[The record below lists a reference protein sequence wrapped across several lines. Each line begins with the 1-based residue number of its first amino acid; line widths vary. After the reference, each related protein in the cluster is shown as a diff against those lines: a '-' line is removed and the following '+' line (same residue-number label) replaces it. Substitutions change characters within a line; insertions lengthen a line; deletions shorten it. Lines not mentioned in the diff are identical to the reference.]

1 MFAHPGIRR
10 KFLFAVLLLAV
21 CGLAYV
27 FVILPNLPGVAG
39 PQLNVGQ
46 VASQDYIAP
55 RSFSYESEIQTEQQ
69 RQAAAAQIQ
78 PVYTSPDTT
87 VARQQ
92 VNSLREALA
101 YISAIRSDPFATP
114 EQKLADLAALES
126 IKLRQETGQKILA
139 LSDTRWQAVQQETI
153 NVLEQTMRN
162 TIRED
167 RLEDARRL
175 VPTRVSLSLPEDQA
189 AIVSEVAA
197 AYVAPNSFFSP
208 ELTEAARQQAQDSIL
223 PVNRSFLAG
232 ETIVQRGR
240 VVSQSDIE
248 ALQQAGLLEG
258 STPWQEQAGAL
269 AIILVT
275 SIFSVMYLNRRV
287 NITNDLRS
295 LLLISILFLVFL
307 GSARLLIP
315 GHVVMPYLFPVTAF
329 SLTLAALFGV
339 QPAVILTLPL
349 VVLITFGQPNALELT
364 LYYLFS
370 AFFGIFSLGHGRRIS
385 SFIRASLT
393 SAFAGMIIILAY
405 RLSSGGTD
413 WIGILTLAGA
423 SLFNGA
429 VSAGLTVVLQF
440 FLAQFLG
447 MTTQLQLMELSRP
460 DHPLLQ
466 FILRRAP
473 GTYQHS
479 LQVANL
485 AEQAAEQINAD
496 ALLTRVGSLYH
507 DCGKAL
513 NPTFFIENQLVPSH
527 NPHDDLDPETSAAI
541 IIRHV
546 TDGQELARKHRLPQR
561 IRDFISEHHGDSLTR
576 YQYIKALE
584 AADGDESLIDVGHFH
599 YPGPKPQSRETAIL
613 MLADS
618 SEAVTRSKMPKTEA
632 ELREVIKSVIES
644 RLAEGQL
651 DDTNLTI
658 HDLNEILDSFT
669 GTLKGVYHPRIEY
682 PRLKESTPAKLP
694 DQAGTEAVP
703 ALPAASPQA
712 AAEELIQQERRAA
725 ASDVPTRP
733 IDAANLPTIPSKT
746 QPNSSG

>member
-1 MFAHPGIRR
+1 MLARPGTRR
-10 KFLFAVLLLAV
+10 KFLLAVLLLAV

-27 FVILPNLPGVAG
+27 FVILPVLPGLAG
-39 PQLNVGQ
+39 PQLEVGQ
-46 VASQDYIAP
+46 VASQDYISP
-55 RSFSYESEIQTEQQ
+55 RSYSYESQVQTEQQ

-78 PVYTSPDTT
+78 PVYTAPDTG

-92 VNSLREALA
+92 VNSLRDALA
-101 YISAIRSDPFATP
+101 FITAIRSDLFATP

-126 IKLRQETGQKILA
+126 IKLRQDTAQKILA
-139 LSDTRWQAVQQETI
+139 LSDTRWQALQQETI

-167 RLEDARRL
+167 RLEDARRQ

-189 AIVSEVAA
+189 AIVSELAA
-197 AYVAPNSFFSP
+197 AHVAPNSFFSP
-208 ELTEAARQQAQDSIL
+208 ELTETARQQAQEAIS
-223 PVNRSFLAG
+223 PVNRTFLAG

-240 VVSQSDIE
+240 VISQSDIE
-248 ALQQAGLLEG
+248 ALQEAGLLEN
-258 STPWQEQAGAL
+258 STPWQEQIGAM

-275 SIFSVMYLNRRV
+275 AIFSVMYLHRRV

-295 LLLISILFLVFL
+295 LIVIAILFLTFL
-307 GSARLLIP
+307 GAARLLTP

-349 VVLITFGQPNALELT
+349 VVLITFGLPNALELT

-385 SFIRASLT
+385 AFLRASLT
-393 SAFAGMIIILAY
+393 SAFAGVITILAY
-405 RLSSGGTD
+405 RLTQGDTD
-413 WIGILTLAGA
+413 WVGILTLMGA
-423 SLFNGA
+423 ALFNGA

-485 AEQAAEQINAD
+485 AEQAAERIRAD
-496 ALLTRVGSLYH
+496 ALLTRVGALYH
-507 DCGKAL
+507 DSGKAL
-513 NPTFFIENQLVPSH
+513 NPTFFIENQLNPSQ
-527 NPHDDLDPETSAAI
+527 NPHDELDPETSAAI

-584 AADGDESLIDVGHFH
+584 AVEGDESQIDVSHFH
-599 YPGPKPQSRETAIL
+599 YPGPKPRSRETAIL

-618 SEAVTRSKMPKTEA
+618 SEAVTRSKIPKTES
-632 ELREVIKSVIES
+632 ELREIIKSVIES

-651 DDTNLTI
+651 DDTDLTI
-658 HDLNEILDSFT
+658 RDLNEILDSFT

-682 PRLKESTPAKLP
+682 PRLKSAGPAELP
-694 DQAGTEAVP
+694 EAAGLEAIP
-703 ALPAASPQA
+703 ALPAANPDNVP
-712 AAEELIQQERRAA
+712 EEVLQERRAA
-725 ASDVPTRP
+725 ASDIPTRP
-733 IDAANLPTIPSKT
+733 VDSANLPTLPSKT
-746 QPNSSG
+746 QPDSTG

>member
-1 MFAHPGIRR
+1 MFARPGIRR
-10 KFLFAVLLLAV
+10 KFLLAVLLLAV

-27 FVILPNLPGVAG
+27 FVILPALPGLAG
-39 PQLNVGQ
+39 PQLEVGQ
-46 VASQDYIAP
+46 VAPQDYIAP
-55 RSFSYESEIQTEQQ
+55 RSFSFESEVQTEQQ

-78 PVYTSPDTT
+78 PVFTAPDTA

-101 YISAIRSDPFATP
+101 FITAIRSDLFATP
-114 EQKLADLAALES
+114 EQKVADLAALES
-126 IKLRQETGQKILA
+126 IKLRQETAQKLLV
-139 LSDTRWQAVQQETI
+139 LSDARWQALQQETI

-167 RLEDARRL
+167 RVEDARRL
-175 VPTRVSLSLPEDQA
+175 VPTRVSLALPEDQA
-189 AIVSEVAA
+189 AIVSELAEA
-197 AYVAPNSFFSP
+197 FVAPNSFFSP
-208 ELTEAARQQAQDSIL
+208 ELTDAARQQAQDAIQ

-240 VVSQSDIE
+240 VITQSEIE
-248 ALQQAGLLEG
+248 ALLEAGLLEG
-258 STPWQEQAGAL
+258 STPWQEHAGTL

-275 SIFSVMYLNRRV
+275 ATFSVMYLNRRV
-287 NITNDLRS
+287 NITDDLRS
-295 LLLISILFLVFL
+295 LLLIAILFLVFL
-307 GSARLLIP
+307 GAARLLIP

-385 SFIRASLT
+385 AFLRASLT
-393 SAFAGMIIILAY
+393 SAFAGMVIIVAY
-405 RLSSGGTD
+405 RLTQGDTD

-423 SLFNGA
+423 ALFNGA

-485 AEQAAEQINAD
+485 AEQAAERIHAD
-496 ALLTRVGSLYH
+496 ALLTRVGALYH
-507 DCGKAL
+507 DSGKAL
-513 NPTFFIENQLVPSH
+513 NPTFFIENQLDPSH

-561 IRDFISEHHGDSLTR
+561 IRDFINEHHGDSITR
-576 YQYIKALE
+576 YQYIKALD
-584 AADGDESLIDVGHFH
+584 AVDGDENQIDVSHFQ

-618 SEAVTRSKMPKTEA
+618 SEAVTRSKIPKSEA
-632 ELREVIKSVIES
+632 ELREIVKSVIES

-651 DDTNLTI
+651 DDTSLTI
-658 HDLNEILDSFT
+658 RDLNEILDSFT

-682 PRLKESTPAKLP
+682 PRLKEATPVELP
-694 DQAGTEAVP
+694 EPGVSE
-703 ALPAASPQA
+703 ALPALHPTNPQSFSEEVHQEHHAS
-712 AAEELIQQERRAA
+712 

-733 IDAANLPTIPSKT
+733 ADSANMPTLPSKT
-746 QPNSSG
+746 QADSSG